1 MITVTL
7 DDGRVLE
14 LKAVEPHE
22 AMRLAEGVDAPG
34 TGRDQR
40 LSGNRAWWNRALQAA
55 AVRSIN
61 GIPNPFPFSRTHIRG
76 MIGDLGVDGMK
87 KIAEALR
94 EVVVAPD
101 RRAIE
106 ASPLSAVEELDLFE
120 VAGDYADVPGWIAA
134 AYLAA
139 QVRKIDGAALAFPAT
154 QDALRARVE
163 QLGASG
169 LLAAFHAT
177 HQDQAGRT
185 RFSEAA
191 AKN

>member
-1 MITVTL
+1 MTL
-7 DDGRVLE
+7 DDGRILE
-14 LKAVEPHE
+14 LKPAEPHE

-34 TGRDQR
+34 TGREQK
-40 LSGNRAWWNRALQAA
+40 LSGNRVWWNRALQVA

-76 MIGDLGVDGMK
+76 MVGDLGVDGIK

-94 EVVVAPD
+94 DVVVPPET
-101 RRAIE
+101 RAIE

-120 VAGDYADVPGWIAA
+120 LAGDYADVPGWIAS

-139 QVRKIDGAALAFPAT
+139 QVRKVDGAVLAFPAT
-154 QDALRARVE
+154 QDDVRARVE
-163 QLGASG
+163 QLGAAG
-169 LLAAFHAT
+169 LLVAFNAMHEAWPEPPL
-177 HQDQAGRT
+177 
-185 RFSEAA
+185 SEVA

>member
-7 DDGRVLE
+7 DDGRILE
-14 LKAVEPHE
+14 LKPVEPHE

-34 TGRDQR
+34 TGREQK
-40 LSGNRAWWNRALQAA
+40 LSGNRVWWNRALQAA

-76 MIGDLGVDGMK
+76 MVGDLGVEGVN

-94 EVVVAPD
+94 DVVVAPET
-101 RRAIE
+101 RAIE

-120 VAGDYADVPGWIAA
+120 LAGDYADVPGWIAS

-139 QVRKIDGAALAFPAT
+139 QVRKVDGAALAFPAT
-154 QDALRARVE
+154 QDHVRARVE
-163 QLGASG
+163 QLGAAG
-169 LLAAFHAT
+169 LLVAFNAMHDA
-177 HQDQAGRT
+177 RPEPPL
-185 RFSEAA
+185 SEVA

>member
-7 DDGRVLE
+7 DDGRLLE
-14 LKAVEPHE
+14 LRPVEPHE

-40 LSGNRAWWNRALQAA
+40 LSGNRVWWNRALQAA

-61 GIPNPFPFSRTHIRG
+61 GIPNPFPFSRTHIRA
-76 MIGDLGVDGMK
+76 MVGDLGVAGLK

-94 EVVVAPD
+94 DMVVAPET
-101 RRAIE
+101 RAIE
-106 ASPLSAVEELDLFE
+106 ALPLSSVEELDLFE
-120 VAGDYADVPGWIAA
+120 LAGDYADVPGWIAA
-134 AYLAA
+134 AYLTA
-139 QVRKIDGAALAFPAT
+139 QVRKIDGTAWAFPAT
-154 QDALRARVE
+154 QDDVRVRVE

-169 LLAAFHAT
+169 LLAAFNAL
-177 HQDQAGRT
+177 REV
-185 RFSEAA
+185 RPEPSWSEVA